1 MYEYLPRLQQMLFAP
16 TASAART
23 FLVHAVDLADLERR
37 EAVIEEELRR
47 NMPPAPQH

>member
-16 TASAART
+16 TASESKA
-23 FLVHAVDLADLERR
+23 FLVLAVDLEDLERR
-37 EAVIEEELRR
+37 EAALEEELRR